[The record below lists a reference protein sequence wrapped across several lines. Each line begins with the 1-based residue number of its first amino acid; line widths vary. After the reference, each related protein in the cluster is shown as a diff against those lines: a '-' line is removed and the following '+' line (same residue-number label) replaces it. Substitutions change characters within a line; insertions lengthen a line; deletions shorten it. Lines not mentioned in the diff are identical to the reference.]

1 MTSAIALNDCLQWG
15 AVTAIIIIVAF
26 SIIRKA
32 IRFKQH
38 LKSDSTN
45 CGCGGH
51 SRLRTAQF
59 KTGCKKQISKK
70 QPIKL
75 NPGSYLD
82 FSFGCIRIK
91 SQAYVLFLYHM
102 TTWICYRIL
111 HYYPIPG

>member
-45 CGCGGH
+45 CGCGGC
-51 SRLRTAQF
+51 SGCDIADCELRNL
-59 KTGCKKQISKK
+59 KQAAK
-70 QPIKL
+70 
-75 NPGSYLD
+75 N
-82 FSFGCIRIK
+82 K
-91 SQAYVLFLYHM
+91 SQKS
-102 TTWICYRIL
+102 TR
-111 HYYPIPG
+111 